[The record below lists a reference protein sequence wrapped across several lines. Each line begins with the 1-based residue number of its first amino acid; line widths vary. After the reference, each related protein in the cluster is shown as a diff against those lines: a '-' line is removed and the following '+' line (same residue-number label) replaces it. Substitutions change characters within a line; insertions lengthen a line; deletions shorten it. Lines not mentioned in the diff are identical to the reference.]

1 MELPLQVIED
11 LAPDQSS
18 LAAAKKLLSAN
29 NWPMLGQSQAHDSIW
44 GQCKGS
50 GANPYL
56 TMADVVNHG
65 YKCTCPSRKF
75 PCKHVLALMWIYNG
89 NSSSFAPSEP
99 PEWVMEWLSRRRRP
113 AAVSAAE
120 ETLPAK
126 PAKDIQA
133 AETEANAALA
143 DISADA
149 EALAKKAEQKQQ
161 RAIQT
166 ELSTQQAV
174 QDGLAELELWIRDQL
189 RTGLMG
195 LSKALRERTRR
206 ISARLVDAKAPVLAS
221 RIDELYSMSAHYPLE
236 QQVGYVLQEL
246 GCWLLLSRAYQLNP
260 KDPDARRALI
270 GAENREQLE
279 TPQCQRMQGRWLC
292 LGEKI
297 ETRRD
302 GLVSHSSYLWPLDN
316 TNTSSLLT
324 PAVLQDHCPASAG
337 KRQSSL
343 RAGTQLEGELV
354 FYPSRLPQRALLGD
368 YNIADAATTSQTT
381 AWETIA
387 AQSASAQLL
396 ALRQHL
402 PWALDVTV
410 LVGPCQLLSDDQHRY
425 WLKTAQ
431 ETLPL
436 SNSSIPALA
445 GGQLL
450 NACIVWN
457 GHDAEVLTLVSSIW
471 GVITC

>member
-133 AETEANAALA
+133 AETEAKAVLA
-143 DISADA
+143 DTSADA

-236 QQVGYVLQEL
+236 RQVGYVLQEL
-246 GCWLLLSRAYQLNP
+246 AAWLLLSRAYQLNP

-279 TPQCQRMQGRWLC
+279 TLQCQKIKGRWLC

-302 GLVSHSSYLWPLDN
+302 GLVSHSSYLWPLDTAN
-316 TNTSSLLT
+316 DSSLLT
-324 PAVLQDHCPASAG
+324 PALLLDHHPASVG

-354 FYPSRLPQRALLGD
+354 FYPSRLPQRALLAD
-368 YNIADAATTSQTT
+368 YSIAHATTPTT
-381 AWETIA
+381 AAWQTIA
-387 AQSASAQLL
+387 AQSVSAQLL
-396 ALRQHL
+396 AVRQQL
-402 PWALDVTV
+402 PWALDVAV
-410 LVGPCQLLSDDQHRY
+410 LVGPCSLLSDDQHNY

-431 ETLPL
+431 EIIPL
-436 SNSSIPALA
+436 SNSSIPAPA
-445 GGQLL
+445 GGPLL
-450 NACIVWN
+450 NAFIVWN
-457 GHDAEVLTLVSSIW
+457 GQQAEVLTAVSSTW
-471 GVITC
+471 GVIAC

>member
-1 MELPLQVIED
+1 MELPLQVVED

-18 LAAAKKLLSAN
+18 LAAAKKLLSAS
-29 NWPMLGQSQAHDSIW
+29 NWPLLGQSQAHASIW

-75 PCKHVLALMWIYNG
+75 PCKHVLALMWIYSSD
-89 NSSSFAPSEP
+89 SSSFAPSEP

-113 AAVSAAE
+113 VATSAVE
-120 ETLPAK
+120 DTQPTK

-133 AETEANAALA
+133 ATLAEA
-143 DISADA
+143 ISDLPAPQA
-149 EALAKKAEQKQQ
+149 EVEALAKKAEQKQQ

-166 ELSTQQAV
+166 ELATQQAV
-174 QDGLAELELWIRDQL
+174 QEGLAELELWIRDQL

-195 LSKALRERTRR
+195 MTKALRERTRR
-206 ISARLVDAKAPVLAS
+206 IAARLVDAKAPVLAS
-221 RIDELYSMSAHYPLE
+221 RIDELYGITAHYPLE

-246 GCWLLLSRAYQLNP
+246 AAWLLLSRAYQLNP

-279 TPQCQRMQGRWLC
+279 TLQCQKIQGRWLC

-302 GLVSHSSYLWPLDN
+302 GLVSHSSYLWPLDTAN
-316 TNTSSLLT
+316 DSSLIT
-324 PAVLQDHCPASAG
+324 PALLLDHYPASAG

-343 RAGTQLEGELV
+343 RAGTLLDGELV
-354 FYPSRLPQRALLGD
+354 FYPSRLPQRALLAD
-368 YNIADAATTSQTT
+368 YNIAHATTPTT
-381 AWETIA
+381 AAWDTIA
-387 AQSASAQLL
+387 AQSVSAQLL
-396 ALRQHL
+396 AVRQQL
-402 PWALDVTV
+402 PWALDVAV
-410 LVGPCQLLSDDQHRY
+410 LVGPCSLLSDDQHTY

-431 ETLPL
+431 EIVPL

-445 GGQLL
+445 GGPLL
-450 NACIVWN
+450 NALIVWN
-457 GHDAEVLTLVSSIW
+457 GQRAEVLTAVSSTW
-471 GVITC
+471 GVIAC